1 MYFDD
6 SATCPSADT
15 KFMGSAKLSRCIQFR
30 DCGTPHSCTV
40 LMMTSLFRT
49 MREQFPAALRGI
61 EMGQVI
67 FRLATACLFGVYL
80 VFLHLSGAR
89 QVGVGLALLVA
100 VYASFA
106 LAWTAVVH
114 FGMLRLRTRFS
125 TSIVL
130 DQGLFALAFFFGGD
144 LLAPV
149 LWAPTSVS
157 LGYGLLGGSFYARFA
172 ALLGAALMALAFA
185 WSPDWSEV
193 PLLSTGIVL
202 ATLIVPWHGSM
213 LAEQIGRS
221 KKEIQRRAL
230 AFEIASKTDS
240 LTGALNRA
248 GFEKELDA
256 VLQRTARTGEM
267 SGVMML
273 DLDGFKE
280 VNDSA
285 GHAIGDAVLKE
296 VVRCLQKGLRAS
308 DRIGRLGGDEFGIL
322 VLHLINEE
330 DAEWL
335 AYKVLRAIEDIRIPE
350 HPDMRITGSIGI
362 QVLPDPACDT
372 VDAIVAAADRLM
384 YAAKD
389 AGKNQYRSSTESGLW
404 TPQSKTSHL

>member
-1 MYFDD
+1 
-6 SATCPSADT
+6 
-15 KFMGSAKLSRCIQFR
+15 
-30 DCGTPHSCTV
+30 
-40 LMMTSLFRT
+40 